1 MNNCQDLVIL
11 IDVTASMKPC
21 MEALKKNISS
31 LIETLENLKNHNDE
45 KQFPNWRMM
54 IAGYRDAVA
63 NPSNWFV
70 QFPFTNDVN
79 QLYANL
85 SHPDMECKGGGDEP
99 ESLLDALYKL
109 TADMPHTGNEDEPD
123 GLKWRSNLRP
133 VSCRRV
139 ISFFTDA
146 SFKPVTAIPLGKTA
160 SDIADAIENIN
171 GIYGFFK
178 TPQQLILPLA
188 EDEGLDLETVKI
200 TWENRK
206 MDEDMARLKKDEYVS
221 IVGGTHKGKYGI
233 LMGAKS
239 GKLEVC
245 IRNDGYKDDWDVFEA
260 SELRYL
266 QEPPEK
272 KWKEMTAKEAVESL
286 MAKDPQNAYL
296 RALKKVQLYIY
307 HNNKISTII
316 TLF

>member
-1 MNNCQDLVIL
+1 MFGMNNCQDLVIL

-31 LIETLENLKNHNDE
+31 LIETLQNQKNHNDE
-45 KQFPNWRMM
+45 KQFPNWRIM

-85 SHPDMECKGGGDEP
+85 AHPDMECKGGGDEP

-146 SFKPVTAIPLGKTA
+146 SFKPVTAIPVGKTIGDIVDIVESDRIKVICFCPNAPCYADLGASIQFDFFFYSETAYEHLGKGDTLEA
-160 SDIADAIENIN
+160 KRDSADA
-171 GIYGFFK
+171 
-178 TPQQLILPLA
+178 
-188 EDEGLDLETVKI
+188 VK
-200 TWENRK
+200 K
-206 MDEDMARLKKDEYVS
+206 MA
-221 IVGGTHKGKYGI
+221 
-233 LMGAKS
+233 
-239 GKLEVC
+239 EVC
-245 IRNDGYKDDWDVFEA
+245 ASNQIAKHFE
-260 SELRYL
+260 
-266 QEPPEK
+266 
-272 KWKEMTAKEAVESL
+272 
-286 MAKDPQNAYL
+286 
-296 RALKKVQLYIY
+296 
-307 HNNKISTII
+307 KICEI
-316 TLF
+316 LFMCYE